1 MAQPLAYEP
10 PPAPPGQD
18 AFTAEDDLARLL
30 ETLHQSGT
38 LRALNGLLAEFQ
50 SVMAVVLAGL
60 NTDDARTGL
69 ANLLTLTKLLGRIDA
84 DGLDRFVA
92 ALERG
97 LDAAGE
103 RIDAKDDAPGSLS
116 VLKKLRDPDVRR
128 GLDAALTLVGTLG
141 KQLHDPQPPVYS
153 THDGRDG
160 AQPK

>member
-1 MAQPLAYEP
+1 MAQPLPYEP
-10 PPAPPGQD
+10 PPTSPGQD
-18 AFTAEDDLARLL
+18 AFTAEDDLRRLL

-60 NTDDARTGL
+60 NTDDGRTGL

-97 LDAAGE
+97 LSAAGE

-116 VLKKLRDPDVRR
+116 VLAKLRDPDVRR

-141 KQLHDPQPPVYS
+141 QQLRDPQPPVYS
-153 THDGRDG
+153 NHDGRDG
-160 AQPK
+160 AQPE